1 MRFGLVI
8 SEAAQGLRR
17 NVAMVISVILVTF
30 LSLTFVGAAI
40 LMQLQVGQMKD
51 FWYNRA
57 QVAIYFCTADDSTGN
72 CNGAAASDTEIA
84 AVKKQLESSTL
95 GPYIKPGGI
104 LFESHQEAY
113 KNFKQQFAGSP
124 LLSFTTPSMLNES
137 YRINLKDPNQAEII
151 IEGTSSLAGVQDVQ
165 DQRAYLDQIFSVLN
179 YASIAA
185 VSLAVLM
192 LIAAVLL
199 IATTIRLSA
208 FSRRREIGIMR
219 LVGASNR
226 YIQTPFV
233 LEGVFAALIG
243 SLLAGAAI
251 VAIVQLFV
259 QGVLGNSAALAGTT
273 LIGPAD
279 AWLVVPILIV
289 LGILLASLSAS
300 AAISRY
306 LKV

>member
-1 MRFGLVI
+1 MRFGLVL
-8 SEAAQGLRR
+8 SEAAEGLRR

-30 LSLTFVGAAI
+30 ISLTFVGAAI
-40 LMQLQVGQMKD
+40 LMQMQIGQMKGY
-51 FWYNRA
+51 WYDRA
-57 QVAIYFCTADDSTGN
+57 QVAIYFCTSIDNTGN
-72 CNGAAASDTEIA
+72 CSGSEASAAEIA

-95 GPYIKPGGI
+95 KPYIKRI
-104 LFESHQEAY
+104 SIETHQEAY
-113 KNFKQQFAGSP
+113 KNFKSQFAGSP
-124 LLSFTTPSMLNES
+124 LLAFTTPAMLNQS
-137 YRINLKDPNQAEII
+137 YRVNLKDPNQADII
-151 IEGTSSLAGVQDVQ
+151 IEDTSSLAGVQAVE
-165 DQRAYLDQIFSVLN
+165 DQRAYLDQIFAVLN
-179 YASIAA
+179 AASFTAIGLAA
-185 VSLAVLM
+185 LM

-243 SLLAGAAI
+243 SVLARGAI
-251 VAIVQLFV
+251 VAIVQFFV
-259 QGVLGNSAALAGTT
+259 KGYLASPAVLGSSTT

-279 AWLVVPILIV
+279 AWIVVPILIV
-289 LGILLASLSAS
+289 LGALLASLSAS

>member
-1 MRFGLVI
+1 MRFGLVL
-8 SEAAQGLRR
+8 SEAADGLRR

-30 LSLTFVGAAI
+30 ISLTFVGAAI
-40 LMQLQVGQMKD
+40 LMQMQIGQMKGY
-51 FWYNRA
+51 WYDRA
-57 QVAIYFCTADDSTGN
+57 QVAIYFCTSIDNTGN
-72 CNGAAASDTEIA
+72 CSGSEASAAEIA

-95 GPYIKPGGI
+95 KPYIKHI
-104 LFESHQEAY
+104 SIETHAEAY
-113 KNFKQQFAGSP
+113 KNFKSQFAGSP
-124 LLSFTTPSMLNES
+124 LLAFTTPAMLNES
-137 YRINLKDPNQAEII
+137 YRVNLKDPNQADII
-151 IEGTSSLAGVQDVQ
+151 IEDTSSLAGVQDVE
-165 DQRAYLDQIFSVLN
+165 DQRAYLDQIFAVLN
-179 YASIAA
+179 AASFTAIGLAA
-185 VSLAVLM
+185 LM

-233 LEGVFAALIG
+233 LEGLFAALIG
-243 SLLAGAAI
+243 SLLAGGAI
-251 VAIVQLFV
+251 VAIVQFFV
-259 QGVLGNSAALAGTT
+259 KGYLASPAVLGSSTT

-279 AWLVVPILIV
+279 AWIVVPILIV
-289 LGILLASLSAS
+289 VGALLASLSAS